1 MMQRLQENLA
11 GQGSMVEELV
21 VAAAKYD
28 LDHGSV
34 NVLEKRFVAG
44 GKIQVEA

>member
-1 MMQRLQENLA
+1 MDLQRLQENLGGNIA
-11 GQGSMVEELV
+11 EELV

-34 NVLEKRFVAG
+34 NVLEKRFVANG
-44 GKIQVEA
+44 QIQVEA